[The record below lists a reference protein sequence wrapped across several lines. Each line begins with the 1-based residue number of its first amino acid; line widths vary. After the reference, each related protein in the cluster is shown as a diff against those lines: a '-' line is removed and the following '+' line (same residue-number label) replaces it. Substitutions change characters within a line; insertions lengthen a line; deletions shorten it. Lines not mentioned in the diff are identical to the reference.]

1 MEIETGNRLIA
12 EFMGWI
18 HHEDPQYDAYE
29 MSNLKYHSS
38 LDSLMPVIEKVETL
52 GYKVVLAS
60 YQAQVYDN
68 NDRKMIIDADFS
80 SKFLENAY
88 GAVVGFIT
96 YYKNLNP

>member
-1 MEIETGNRLIA
+1 LQSSWGGFITKTLN
-12 EFMGWI
+12 
-18 HHEDPQYDAYE
+18 YDAYE

-68 NDRKMIIDADFS
+68 NERKMIIDADFS
-80 SKFLENAY
+80 YNFLENAY
-88 GAVVGFIT
+88 GAVVCFIK
-96 YYKNLNP
+96 YYQTLNP